1 MPNDPLRAIR
11 EQRLVVDQLAAQ
23 LVIGPN
29 DNEALLKARLAL
41 EREKLD
47 RMEGSLI
54 NCGKKPPQV

>member
-1 MPNDPLRAIR
+1 MPNDALKAIH
-11 EQRLVVDQLAAQ
+11 EQRLVVDQLATQ
-23 LVIGPN
+23 LVIGPY